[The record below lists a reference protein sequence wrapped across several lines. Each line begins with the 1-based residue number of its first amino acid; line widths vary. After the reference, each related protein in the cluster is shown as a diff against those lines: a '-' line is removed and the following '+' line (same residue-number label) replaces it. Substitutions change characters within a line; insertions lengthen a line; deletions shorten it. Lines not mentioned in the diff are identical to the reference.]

1 MALDNF
7 PSLFGLL
14 LLTLERSSISLVGL
28 LGQQCV
34 MDHMTDHGINMFP

>member
-7 PSLFGLL
+7 PSLFELL

-34 MDHMTDHGINMFP
+34 MDHVTDHEINMFP